1 MADPATLGAA
11 RPLHDVVLRADGPL
25 TLTATAVRH
34 LTELG
39 GTPYFSASSA
49 GPGTLALSA
58 PGENLL
64 VAETA
69 WARAAP
75 AEDVGDEA
83 TAQAATGVMHVHGR
97 RSGEP
102 RGLAA
107 DYLSTASSVLTA
119 QGLLAAL
126 IGRARGAAIASV
138 RTGVDLAGLLTVS
151 QYLAAA
157 TTEEDEAV
165 PLTPG
170 GPPFTSADG
179 VTYEVET
186 LDSGRVG
193 GVLAHARRAGPGGV
207 GGLAVLPVPV
217 RHGLLPLPRGPARAR
232 RRPPRGTRYGQPPRG
247 PAPLCARSVPCL
259 SGPPNPARTC
269 PGNCGLIGRSR
280 RRDRIRTR
288 PNRRI
293 CPSRWPASRSW
304 RPGGASRR
312 PSPPTCWACSAPR

>member
-186 LDSGRVG
+186 LDSTVWVAFWNTLG
-193 GVLAHARRAGPGGV
+193 
-207 GGLAVLPVPV
+207 VPV
-217 RHGLLPLPRGPARAR
+217 RVASAGWRSFQFRYATACSPLPPALYERAAATPWHEVR
-232 RRPPRGTRYGQPPRG
+232 RAAKEHGALCLRAPF
-247 PAPLCARSVPCL
+247 PA
-259 SGPPNPARTC
+259 
-269 PGNCGLIGRSR
+269 
-280 RRDRIRTR
+280 
-288 PNRRI
+288 
-293 CPSRWPASRSW
+293 
-304 RPGGASRR
+304 
-312 PSPPTCWACSAPR
+312 